1 MKLLQNGHI
10 MSYIPPRQSLQQPYL
25 VGTFKKSLPANG
37 GNILLFFTGKHERIC
52 LFVYLQKLC
61 MAIPVG
67 RWRWMCMDRWN
78 GAEERMQIFQTLTWI
93 KDLVAIM
100 MKCLKDFNLNYPFSH
115 SDGTE
120 NVLPPRVVTFQIWV
134 FP

>member
-1 MKLLQNGHI
+1 
-10 MSYIPPRQSLQQPYL
+10 
-25 VGTFKKSLPANG
+25 
-37 GNILLFFTGKHERIC
+37 
-52 LFVYLQKLC
+52 
-61 MAIPVG
+61 
-67 RWRWMCMDRWN
+67 MCMDRWN

-93 KDLVAIM
+93 QDLVAIM